1 MEKFNKPKILFVF
14 EDLRTASRLIS
25 SLSKTLNYNI
35 ITANNRSK
43 TIDNVLKD
51 MPDLIIMELN
61 SQEINTVNT
70 TMQIK
75 SNFHTQDIPIII
87 ITDENSSPEKISTA
101 LFNGAIDV
109 IKETI
114 NLAEF
119 NAKISSIVK
128 FTSTYKKIKEENI
141 SLQEQ
146 MAHRLVDMKQLE
158 SLKEGISKKLYT
170 LKTNTESKEIRNAI
184 AEIEDLIMTKT
195 NKLNWNNIKL
205 QIESMFPDLIYKLSE
220 KKLTNY
226 ELQLCAYI
234 RLNMNSKQISSLM
247 YTSSNTINIA
257 RKRLKKKLGL
267 SAGESLQLYIHNI

>member
-1 MEKFNKPKILFVF
+1 
-14 EDLRTASRLIS
+14 
-25 SLSKTLNYNI
+25 
-35 ITANNRSK
+35 
-43 TIDNVLKD
+43 
-51 MPDLIIMELN
+51 
-61 SQEINTVNT
+61 
-70 TMQIK
+70 
-75 SNFHTQDIPIII
+75 
-87 ITDENSSPEKISTA
+87 
-101 LFNGAIDV
+101 
-109 IKETI
+109 
-114 NLAEF
+114 
-119 NAKISSIVK
+119 
-128 FTSTYKKIKEENI
+128 
-141 SLQEQ
+141 
-146 MAHRLVDMKQLE
+146 MKQLE